1 MNFKNM
7 KQYRYILL
15 FIIVVSVS
23 FVPFIGIYCIIT
35 GREDYLLKNIVI
47 NLPVCLMIG
56 SFDYLFIRLMSG
68 VSSLGNSLRLTADIV
83 VTTVACVFIVCF
95 LNFIFSDFG
104 VRELVKSALPAVPW
118 NWVVTLLIEL
128 FFYNNRQQEIEKE
141 KANYQLAALR
151 NQINPHF
158 LFNSLNV
165 LASLAYIDAEKTN
178 IFAKRLSAVY
188 RYLLSNG
195 ERTTVSIDEELE
207 FAHKYIYLEQVRFG
221 DSLKVEMTDGR
232 VEKGGR
238 IIPASVQMLVENAIK
253 HNVCTSESPL
263 VINIVVTDDKV
274 TVTNN
279 LRLRRKVAASG
290 VGLKNIR
297 RQYALHNQA
306 ISLEFTDKTFTVT
319 LPVMV

>member
-1 MNFKNM
+1 M

-15 FIIVVSVS
+15 FIIVVSIS
-23 FVPFIGIYCIIT
+23 FVPFIGIYSIMSGT
-35 GREDYLLKNIVI
+35 EDNIPERLAI
-47 NLPVCLMIG
+47 NMPVCLMIC
-56 SFDYLFIRLMSG
+56 SLDYVVIRMMSG
-68 VSSLGNSLRLTADIV
+68 IPSLSNSMRLTADII

-95 LNFIFSDFG
+95 LNFLLSDFG
-104 VRELVKSALPAVPW
+104 IRELVKSVLPAVPW

-128 FFYNNRQQEIEKE
+128 FFYNNRQQEMEKE

-195 ERTTVSIDEELE
+195 ERTTVGVDEELE
-207 FAHKYIYLEQVRFG
+207 FVHKYVYLEQVRFG
-221 DSLKVEMTDGR
+221 DSLKVEIADGR
-232 VEKGGR
+232 AGKGGR
-238 IIPASVQMLVENAIK
+238 IIPASIQMLVENAIK

-263 VINIVVTDDKV
+263 VIQIAVTDDKV

-279 LRLRRKVAASG
+279 LRLRQKVASSG
-290 VGLKNIR
+290 VGLRNIR

-306 ISLEFTDKTFTVT
+306 ISVEFTDKTFTVT